1 MKRTTTI
8 LVCTLAAGM
17 AWAQNPQVIENTRA
31 MMNSVQQKSTAASN
45 EALGVKP
52 APAKQAAAK
61 PATAPTKTTTVAV
74 KTTTAAPA
82 KTTAAAVKTTAAPS
96 KAAIVPA
103 KASASAS
110 KAAVVPV
117 AAPVKASASKVS
129 APKASAA
136 STKPSVTKATTS
148 SPKAE
153 PFAQKKSTASA
164 SPKLGV
170 KQLKVAKEIK
180 PAGAQKEK
188 KAVAAAP
195 KATAPATAASS
206 DATSASSSSESASDD
221 PVKDEQ
227 DKKWAMSG
235 KRDPFISPVVS
246 HAGGSGCSTGKKCLE
261 IGAINLRGVVHS
273 DGGFIA
279 VVTNNLNKAYFLREN
294 DPVFDGY
301 VVKIT
306 GDSIIFKETVQDR
319 LGKSFTREVTKKITT
334 PAV

>member
-1 MKRTTTI
+1 MKRTTSI

-17 AWAQNPQVIENTRA
+17 AWAQNPQIIENTRA
-31 MMNSVQQKSTAASN
+31 MMNSVQHKSTAASN

-52 APAKQAAAK
+52 APAKPAAAK
-61 PATAPTKTTTVAV
+61 PATAPTKTTVAV
-74 KTTTAAPA
+74 KTTAAPA
-82 KTTAAAVKTTAAPS
+82 KATAKTTAAPS

-103 KASASAS
+103 KATASAS

-117 AAPVKASASKVS
+117 AAPVKASAPKVS
-129 APKASAA
+129 APKATAA
-136 STKPSVTKATTS
+136 KATPN

-153 PFAQKKSTASA
+153 PLAQKKSTASA

-188 KAVAAAP
+188 KEKKAVAAAP
-195 KATAPATAASS
+195 KATAPAAAASS
-206 DATSASSSSESASDD
+206 DATSASSSSQSASDD

>member
-103 KASASAS
+103 KATASAS
-110 KAAVVPV
+110 KATVV
-117 AAPVKASASKVS
+117 PVKASAPKVS
-129 APKASAA
+129 APKPSAA
-136 STKPSVTKATTS
+136 STKPSVAKATPS

-188 KAVAAAP
+188 KAVTAS
-195 KATAPATAASS
+195 KATAPAAAAST
-206 DATSASSSSESASDD
+206 DANSANSSSQSASDD